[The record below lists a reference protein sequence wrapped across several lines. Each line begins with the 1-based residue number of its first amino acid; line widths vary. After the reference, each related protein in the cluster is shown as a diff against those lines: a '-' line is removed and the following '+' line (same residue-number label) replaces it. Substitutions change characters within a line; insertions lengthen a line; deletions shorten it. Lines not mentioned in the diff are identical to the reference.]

1 MRLQNVGIS
10 DNLNVQLYTFIRFNK
25 SKTIEIA
32 LRNVWDSAQF
42 GHKNKSIFFRYSL
55 FVKILLRLLR
65 IESLKI

>member
-42 GHKNKSIFFRYSL
+42 GHKNKSIFFVIHFS
-55 FVKILLRLLR
+55 
-65 IESLKI
+65 